1 MSNKFLGES
10 SVPLN
15 SGNQEILGST
25 IGAVNLLSGTTVKVN
40 SQHQLTSSQILI
52 SDVQGLSTA
61 ISGKLANPSSV
72 PIVAPSFVKSG
83 GTSSQYLM
91 ADGTVTTGS
100 VGPTGATGAPGPAGL
115 SSSVFTYTF
124 SSQTS
129 GTPTNGH
136 LFLNNTPAEAT
147 SLVVS
152 HIDKSVN
159 DNDVLLENVQIGS
172 KLIVQRSNDSNTYRS
187 YQVTSRTLSV
197 GYVTYGLGYLAHTGS
212 ITNNQEVLLITQA
225 QGIQGIA
232 GPTGPTGASGPTGPT
247 GASGAVGPQGAT
259 GPAGGGASPPSDGWN
274 VKMVSY
280 HVIAGIFTGV
290 GSGWLGNLGGSNTL
304 LSQATTSVRTR
315 RLRIS
320 NSPSSV
326 ANGQDSGWYSTTGVD
341 VNLPLYLRQ
350 GFKAI
355 FRFGLGDTSTNAS
368 TRTFVGLWGATLTST
383 TNPLFNNTTTI
394 QSYATQCVGLIQ
406 EAGETTWSFYTKGVT
421 GGTKTATTVQCTTPS
436 TTWFNLEIYNPP
448 GSDYTILTL
457 NDLEATTSVTVT
469 FTADAFTVNTT
480 TPLYFLCQRSMS
492 SAGGVS
498 GSAIM
503 ETDGFKM
510 LTC

>member
-91 ADGTVTTGS
+91 ADGSVTTGS
-100 VGPTGATGAPGPAGL
+100 VGPTGATGAQGPAGL

-129 GTPTNGH
+129 GTPPSGH

-152 HIDKSVN
+152 HFAKNGN
-159 DNDVLLENVQIGS
+159 DIDVLLDNIQIGS
-172 KLIVQRSNDSNTYRS
+172 TVIVQRSNDSNTYRR
-187 YQVTSRTLSV
+187 YQVTSKTISV
-197 GYVTYGLGYLAHTGS
+197 GYVTYGLGYLAHVGT
-212 ITNNQEVLLITQA
+212 IVNDNEVVLITQA
-225 QGIQGIA
+225 MGIQGIA
-232 GPTGPTGASGPTGPT
+232 GVTGPTG
-247 GASGAVGPQGAT
+247 PQ
-259 GPAGGGASPPSDGWN
+259 GPAGGTIANPPSDVWN
-274 VKMVSY
+274 VKAVSY
-280 HVIAGIFTGV
+280 HTIGGFFTGV
-290 GSGWLGNLGGSNTL
+290 GSGWLGNRGGSSTL
-304 LSQATTSVRTR
+304 ESPATTSVRTR
-315 RLRIS
+315 RFRHRQPVS
-320 NSPSSV
+320 AV
-326 ANGQDSGWYSTTGVD
+326 ANGADSGWYSTTGVD
-341 VNLPLYLRQ
+341 VNLPLYLKQ

-368 TRTFVGLWGATLTST
+368 TRTFVGLWSGTLSASV
-383 TNPLFNNTTTI
+383 PLFDSTTTI
-394 QSYATQCVGLIQ
+394 QSYANQCVGLIQ
-406 EAGETTWSFYTKGVT
+406 EAGESTWSFYTRGAS
-421 GGTKTATTVQCTTPS
+421 GGTKSVTSVSCTTPS

-448 GSDYTILTL
+448 GADYTILTL
-457 NDLEATTSVTVT
+457 IDQEAMTSTTLT
-469 FTADAFTVNTT
+469 FAPADAFTVNTT
-480 TPLYFLCQRSMS
+480 TPLYFLCTRCMS
-492 SAGGVS
+492 SAGGIT
-498 GSAIM
+498 GSAII
-503 ETDGFKM
+503 ESDGFKL